1 MEDIKVFDTL
11 KLAESQQIQQIMSMN
26 DEDEAKDNKTVFG
39 LFKKQK
45 TVKIKD
51 EEPEAVKMSCKIVKI
66 NKYGLPQARVIM
78 VTQKNIYNITNSG
91 SK

>member
-26 DEDEAKDNKTVFG
+26 DEDEAKDTKTVFG

-51 EEPEAVKMSCKIVKI
+51 EEPEAVS
-66 NKYGLPQARVIM
+66 LPQSRVFM